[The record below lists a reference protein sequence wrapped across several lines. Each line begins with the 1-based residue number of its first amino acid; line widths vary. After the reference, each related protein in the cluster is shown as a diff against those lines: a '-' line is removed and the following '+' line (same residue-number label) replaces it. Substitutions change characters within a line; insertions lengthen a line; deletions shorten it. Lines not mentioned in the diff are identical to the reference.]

1 MYILWLDWV
10 SNPGS
15 LALESDMLPTAL
27 HGLAPDNATFEII
40 ILAVFGRP
48 ALI

>member
-1 MYILWLDWV
+1 MWLDWV
-10 SNPGS
+10 PHPGP

-27 HGLAPDNATFEII
+27 RGLAPDNATFEII